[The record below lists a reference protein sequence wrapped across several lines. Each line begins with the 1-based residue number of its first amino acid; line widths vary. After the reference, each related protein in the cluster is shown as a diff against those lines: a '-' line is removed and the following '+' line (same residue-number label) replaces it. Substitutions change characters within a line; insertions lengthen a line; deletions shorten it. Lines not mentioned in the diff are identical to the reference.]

1 MDDSQSSARRAS
13 GLPSTNSSR
22 RLRPTQERQPPSPR
36 QAPVARAA
44 IPAVPAVAERT
55 EPGAVLFQ
63 LRRRSPV
70 VVADTLDHLAGLAR
84 TRGHGRDALHLAQL
98 STAIRRVL
106 EPQPRISWS
115 LVRRA
120 LDAQGLGQGRDAD
133 LLERLRRTDHD
144 EVVDLQ
150 RRLPAGSRALLRH
163 GAHPL
168 RHRLADEDVL
178 LDSDL
183 DRLLDDDLVDAL
195 TTLTADDD
203 AHRLVPLGR
212 AWMQAHQA
220 RRELAQ
226 AAGAPDAWHV
236 VGGLRRIDPLSPD
249 VAVLAVTDTPDVWVR
264 RASEALTPDTV
275 VVAGARALAIAAEP
289 EAIVVHAVRPAA
301 LPTSLAWYTGP
312 RSHIRSLRARA
323 DATGLTLTRDALLE
337 GQHAVSLADEPALYA
352 RLGLP
357 FIPVELRARPDV
369 LDQALAGRLP
379 TLVEVADIQG
389 DLHMHTVY
397 SDGRDSVM
405 AMVQASRAL
414 GYRYVAITDHSPTA
428 RASRVLTL
436 ARLEEQATEIEQVRT
451 AVPDVTILHGIEC
464 DILEDGQVDVPDA
477 VLERLDIV
485 LASMHESHGHS
496 PTRLLQRYERVM
508 ANPLVNVITH
518 PANRSPG
525 RQTGYDLAFERLF
538 EEAARSGTAV
548 EIDGA
553 PGHLD
558 LDAPLAEQAALLG
571 APILIDSDC
580 HMADRLGRQM
590 RFGVGLARRA
600 GLTAAQVLNTRDV
613 SAIRAFV
620 AGKRAGR
627 PWSV

>member
-1 MDDSQSSARRAS
+1 M
-13 GLPSTNSSR
+13 
-22 RLRPTQERQPPSPR
+22 
-36 QAPVARAA
+36 
-44 IPAVPAVAERT
+44 
-55 EPGAVLFQ
+55 
-63 LRRRSPV
+63 
-70 VVADTLDHLAGLAR
+70 
-84 TRGHGRDALHLAQL
+84 AQL

-106 EPQPRISWS
+106 EPQPRTSWN
-115 LVRRA
+115 LVRRT
-120 LDAQGLGQGRDAD
+120 LDAQGLGQGRDAE

-144 EVVDLQ
+144 EVATLQ
-150 RRLPAGSRALLRH
+150 RRLPAGARALLRH
-163 GAHPL
+163 GDHPL

-178 LDSDL
+178 LDGDL
-183 DRLLDDDLVDAL
+183 DRHLDDALVDAL
-195 TTLTADDD
+195 AQLTAPDDD
-203 AHRLVPLGR
+203 LHLVPLGR

-220 RRELAQ
+220 RRELAH

-249 VAVLAVTDTPDVWVR
+249 VALLAVTATPDAWVR
-264 RASEALTPDTV
+264 RAGDALAPESL
-275 VVAGARALAIAAEP
+275 VVAGAHGLAIAAEP
-289 EAIVVHAVRPAA
+289 EPIVVHAVSPDAV
-301 LPTSLAWYTGP
+301 PTSLAWYTGP
-312 RSHIRSLRARA
+312 RPHVRALRARA
-323 DATGLTLTRDALLE
+323 EAAGLTFTRDALLD
-337 GQHAVSLADEPALYA
+337 GQTAISLVDEPALYV

-357 FIPVELRARPDV
+357 YIPVELRGRPDV

-379 TLVEVADIQG
+379 TLVEIGDIQG

-397 SDGRDSVM
+397 SDGRDSVI

-428 RASRVLTL
+428 RASRVLSL
-436 ARLEEQATEIEQVRT
+436 ARLEDQAAEIAEVRA

-464 DILEDGQVDVPDA
+464 DILEDGSVDLPDA

-496 PTRLLQRYERVM
+496 PERLLQRYERVM
-508 ANPLVNVITH
+508 AHPLVNVITH

-525 RQTGYDLAFERLF
+525 RQAGYDLAFERLF
-538 EEAARSGTAV
+538 EEAARTGTAV

-600 GLTAAQVLNTRDV
+600 GLTRAQVLNTRDV
-613 SAIRAFV
+613 SVIRAFV
-620 AGKRAGR
+620 AGKRAGH
-627 PWSV
+627 PWSA